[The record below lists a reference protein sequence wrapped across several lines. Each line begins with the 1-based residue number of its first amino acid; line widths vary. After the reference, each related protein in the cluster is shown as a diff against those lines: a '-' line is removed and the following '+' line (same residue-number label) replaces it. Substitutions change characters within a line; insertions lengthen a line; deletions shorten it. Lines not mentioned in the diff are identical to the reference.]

1 LNFTNLYLEHKKIY
15 KANILHLQSSI
26 SLSREKDL
34 LSHKSSTDALDYK
47 ITSQSNIFNS
57 NILNNS
63 NNLLNSNSQ
72 LPSSC
77 NLKSNIHQINSNNR
91 RQSNNY
97 SMVKHSVTNLEIIN
111 KVENGP
117 LSPTSNYQN
126 YLADTEGIK
135 KLKIIKK
142 SLATNLS
149 KVPNNF
155 NIQLEIEENQ
165 STITDK
171 KRQSKITDRT
181 HNNHNTSHSTKSINR
196 VKSME
201 RSYKDNSTS
210 LINTSS
216 NFNTNKNNNLEK
228 KAKNICLISPVN
240 SAQSN
245 LKANM
250 LNGQKTNSQKSNKPN
265 LLKSAVGKIVGTQVS
280 KETKS
285 KSNQDKKNYIFKAK
299 YSKPSIESDKGGEK
313 VFINKFMEKMI
324 NLNLNS
330 KNPVSP
336 AKNSILN
343 IK

>member
-1 LNFTNLYLEHKKIY
+1 M
-15 KANILHLQSSI
+15 
-26 SLSREKDL
+26 
-34 LSHKSSTDALDYK
+34 LDYK
-47 ITSQSNIFNS
+47 LTSQSNIFNS

-63 NNLLNSNSQ
+63 NNQLNSNSQ

-77 NLKSNIHQINSNNR
+77 NLKSNIQQINSNNR
-91 RQSNNY
+91 RQSNNN
-97 SMVKHSVTNLEIIN
+97 SLVKHSFTNLDIHSAN
-111 KVENGP
+111 QHRMTKQNENGP

-135 KLKIIKK
+135 KLKITKK
-142 SLATNLS
+142 PLAATNLS

-165 STITDK
+165 STITEN
-171 KRQSKITDRT
+171 KRFSKINNPDRT
-181 HNNHNTSHSTKSINR
+181 HNNNHNTSHSTKSINR

-240 SAQSN
+240 SAQLTQKGNTSSSKGIN
-245 LKANM
+245 KIVTQKAN
-250 LNGQKTNSQKSNKPN
+250 NKQMI
-265 LLKSAVGKIVGTQVS
+265 KSAVGKIISTQIT
-280 KETKS
+280 KEAKS
-285 KSNQDKKNYIFKAK
+285 KSNQDNKKNYIFKAK
-299 YSKPSIESDKGGEK
+299 YSKPSIDSDKGGEK

-336 AKNSILN
+336 AKNSIVN